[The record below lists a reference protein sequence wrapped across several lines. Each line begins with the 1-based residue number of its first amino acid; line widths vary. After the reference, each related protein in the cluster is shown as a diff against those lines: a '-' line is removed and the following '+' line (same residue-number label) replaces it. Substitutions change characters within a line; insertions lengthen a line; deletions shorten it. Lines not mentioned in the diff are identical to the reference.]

1 LTPKV
6 TLKLPLKSMLESI
19 QLCLHITRRN
29 WMVYKKDLIAN
40 ISPTVA
46 DPALIMVS
54 LGLGLGAFVTD
65 VQGMSYMQYLAPGLT
80 VATALFTSFFESS
93 YGFYVRMTYENVFKA
108 MLTTPIGV
116 REIVLGELFWVGL
129 KGAVMAVGV
138 AIVLACF
145 GMMSNPWL
153 IPALSLVGF
162 LVALPC
168 GAMGLLATAY
178 VRNINQ
184 FQTVYS
190 FLIAPLYFLSG
201 IFFPVDQMA
210 KPIRFIAEFFPLIH
224 GVRLAQSFFWNRGI
238 LEAFAYSG
246 TILILQCTIL
256 CTWAYF
262 QVRKKLIA

>member
-1 LTPKV
+1 
-6 TLKLPLKSMLESI
+6 MLESLK
-19 QLCLHITRRN
+19 LCFNITLRN
-29 WMVYKKDLIAN
+29 WTVYKKDLISN

-54 LGLGLGAFVTD
+54 LGLGLGAYLTNVE
-65 VQGMSYMQYLAPGLT
+65 GMSYMQFLAPGLT

-116 REIVLGELFWVGL
+116 REVVMGEMLWVAL

-138 AIVLACF
+138 AIVLALF

-153 IPALSLVGF
+153 IPALAIVGF

-168 GAMGLLATAY
+168 GAMGLLATAL
-178 VRNINQ
+178 VNNINQ

-190 FLIAPLYFLSG
+190 FIIAPLYFLSG
-201 IFFPVDQMA
+201 IFFPISQMA
-210 KPIRFIAEFFPLIH
+210 APVRVVAEFFPLIH
-224 GVRLAQSFFWNRGI
+224 GVRLAQSLFWNQGI
-238 LEAFAYSG
+238 VDALLYNGS
-246 TILILQCTIL
+246 ILILQSTVL
-256 CTWAYF
+256 CGLAYW
-262 QVRKKLIA
+262 RIKKKLVV

>member
-1 LTPKV
+1 
-6 TLKLPLKSMLESI
+6 MLESL

-29 WMVYKKDLIAN
+29 WIVYKKDLVAN
-40 ISPTVA
+40 ISPTIA
-46 DPALIMVS
+46 DPALIMIS
-54 LGLGLGAFVTD
+54 LGLGLGTYLAD
-65 VQGMSYMQYLAPGLT
+65 IEGMTYMQYLAPGLT

-116 REIVLGELFWVGL
+116 KEVVMGEMFWVAI

-138 AIVLACF
+138 AIVLALF
-145 GMMSNPWL
+145 GLMANPWL
-153 IPALSLVGF
+153 IPSLSIVGF

-168 GAMGLLATAY
+168 GAIGLLSTAY

-201 IFFPVDQMA
+201 IFFPISQMST
-210 KPIRFIAEFFPLIH
+210 PVRILAEFFPLIH
-224 GVRLAQSFFWNRGI
+224 GVRLAQALFWQKDI
-238 LEAFAYSG
+238 LQTFAFSG
-246 TILILQCTIL
+246 TILVVQSAVL
-256 CTWAYF
+256 CIWAYY
-262 QVRKKLIA
+262 QIRKKLVS